1 MWEAPTDCISEE
13 PTNTVWQT
21 GRERWNCF
29 TIFRR
34 QFGMLVIFVC
44 SYIYQIEQ
52 QSLNNIALVDDMR
65 TVMRDM
71 PVKRQ
76 IMTV

>member
-1 MWEAPTDCISEE
+1 
-13 PTNTVWQT
+13 
-21 GRERWNCF
+21 
-29 TIFRR
+29 
-34 QFGMLVIFVC
+34 MLVIFVC

-52 QSLNNIALVDDMR
+52 QSLNNIALVVDIQ